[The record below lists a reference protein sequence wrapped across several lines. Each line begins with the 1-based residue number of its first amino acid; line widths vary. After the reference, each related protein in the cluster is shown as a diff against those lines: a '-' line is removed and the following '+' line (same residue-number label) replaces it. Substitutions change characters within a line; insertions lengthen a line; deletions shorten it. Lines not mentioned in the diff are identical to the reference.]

1 MFIINSLN
9 SVGSIV
15 GAIEDGFMSPSFASH
30 PSDKVRLAVARNL
43 TDSTEDVDFIFYNDM
58 LNDPS
63 HEVRAELAK
72 IHGEHLEFLIND
84 PVLEVSTQAHM
95 TLGTPEFDDFVAS
108 ISPDEPIDLDD
119 EIDDEI
125 DDDIA
130 QGMSDLLDTLNTIF
144 TFPLVSEN
152 PFQNDEGKDEVN
164 DTKGESTNDTKDDDS
179 DGDKE
184 GRDFGEP
191 ASLIDAFTSAFTD
204 MSTKGVNSDS
214 IKEHVD
220 SFATIAKNV
229 GKSFHNVITESA
241 DSHKENSHDIVEEV
255 LTDPNATLSELV
267 VIATLHPDKDVREIA
282 LDRIKN
288 G

>member
-1 MFIINSLN
+1 MFIINPFN

-15 GAIEDGFMSPSFASH
+15 GVIEDGFMSPSFASH

-43 TDSTEDVDFIFYNDM
+43 TDSTEDIDFIFHNDM

-119 EIDDEI
+119 LDNEVDDEI
-125 DDDIA
+125 A
-130 QGMSDLLDTLNTIF
+130 KGMSDLLNTFNTIF
-144 TFPLVSEN
+144 TFPLGGEN
-152 PFQNDEGKDEVN
+152 PVQDDEGKGEV
-164 DTKGESTNDTKDDDS
+164 NDTKDDDS

-191 ASLIDAFTSAFTD
+191 ASLIDAFTSAFTA
-204 MSTKGVNSDS
+204 MSTKGGSSDS
-214 IKEHVD
+214 IKEHMD
-220 SFATIAKNV
+220 SFATTAKGV
-229 GKSFHNVITESA
+229 GL
-241 DSHKENSHDIVEEV
+241 V
-255 LTDPNATLSELV
+255 L
-267 VIATLHPDKDVREIA
+267 IATMHPDKGVREIA

>member
-119 EIDDEI
+119 LDDEV
-125 DDDIA
+125 DDEIA

-144 TFPLVSEN
+144 TFPFGGEN
-152 PFQNDEGKDEVN
+152 PVQDDEDKDEVS
-164 DTKGESTNDTKDDDS
+164 DTKGENTNDTKDDDS

-220 SFATIAKNV
+220 SFATIAKGV
-229 GKSFHNVITESA
+229 GKSIANAIAEPA
-241 DSHKENSHDIVEEV
+241 DSHKEDSHDIVEEV

-282 LDRIKN
+282 LDRVKN

>member
-15 GAIEDGFMSPSFASH
+15 GAIEDGFMSTSFASH

-43 TDSTEDVDFIFYNDM
+43 TDSTEDIDFIFHNDM

-95 TLGTPEFDDFVAS
+95 TLGTPEFDDFVSS

-119 EIDDEI
+119 LDDLDDEV
-125 DDDIA
+125 DDEIA

-144 TFPLVSEN
+144 TFPLGGEN
-152 PFQNDEGKDEVN
+152 PVQDDEDKDEVN
-164 DTKGESTNDTKDDDS
+164 DTKGDDS

-191 ASLIDAFTSAFTD
+191 ASLIDAFTSVFTD
-204 MSTKGVNSDS
+204 ISTKGVNSDS

-220 SFATIAKNV
+220 SFATIAKSV
-229 GKSFHNVITESA
+229 GKSISNVIAESA
-241 DSHKENSHDIVEEV
+241 DSHKEDSHDIVEEV

-282 LDRIKN
+282 LDRVKN

>member
-1 MFIINSLN
+1 MFIINSFN

-15 GAIEDGFMSPSFASH
+15 GVIEDGFMSPSFASH

-43 TDSTEDVDFIFYNDM
+43 TDSTEDIDFIFHNDM

-95 TLGTPEFDDFVAS
+95 TLGTPEFDDFVS
-108 ISPDEPIDLDD
+108 SMSFDEPIDLDD
-119 EIDDEI
+119 EVDEVDDEI
-125 DDDIA
+125 A
-130 QGMSDLLDTLNTIF
+130 KGMSDLLDTFNTIF
-144 TFPLVSEN
+144 TFPFGGESHA
-152 PFQNDEGKDEVN
+152 QDDEGKDEVN
-164 DTKGESTNDTKDDDS
+164 DTKDEGTNDTKDDDS

-220 SFATIAKNV
+220 SFYTTAKDM
-229 GKSFHNVITESA
+229 GKSISNVIA
-241 DSHKENSHDIVEEV
+241 D
-255 LTDPNATLSELV
+255 SELV
-267 VIATLHPDKDVREIA
+267 LIATMHPDKDVREAA
-282 LDRIKN
+282 LDRLKN

>member
-15 GAIEDGFMSPSFASH
+15 GAIEDGFMSTSFASH

-43 TDSTEDVDFIFYNDM
+43 TDSTEDIDFIFYNDM

-95 TLGTPEFDDFVAS
+95 TLGTPEFDDFVSS

-119 EIDDEI
+119 LDDEV
-125 DDDIA
+125 DDEIA

-144 TFPLVSEN
+144 TFPFGGEN
-152 PFQNDEGKDEVN
+152 PVQDDED
-164 DTKGESTNDTKDDDS
+164 KGEVNDTKDDDS
-179 DGDKE
+179 DGGKE

-220 SFATIAKNV
+220 SFYTIAKGV
-229 GKSFHNVITESA
+229 GESISNVIAESA
-241 DSHKENSHDIVEEV
+241 DSHKEDSLDIVEEV

-267 VIATLHPDKDVREIA
+267 VIATLHPDKDVREVA
-282 LDRIKN
+282 LDRLKN

>member
-15 GAIEDGFMSPSFASH
+15 GAIEDGFMSTSFASH

-43 TDSTEDVDFIFYNDM
+43 TDSTEDIDFIFHNDM

-95 TLGTPEFDDFVAS
+95 TLGTPEFDDFVSS

-119 EIDDEI
+119 LDDEV
-125 DDDIA
+125 DDEIA

-144 TFPLVSEN
+144 TFPLGGEN
-152 PFQNDEGKDEVN
+152 PVQDDEDKDEVN
-164 DTKGESTNDTKDDDS
+164 DTKGDDS
-179 DGDKE
+179 DGGKE

-191 ASLIDAFTSAFTD
+191 ASLINAFTSAFTD

-220 SFATIAKNV
+220 SFYTIAKGV
-229 GKSFHNVITESA
+229 GKSISNVIAESA
-241 DSHKENSHDIVEEV
+241 DSHKEDSHDIVEEV

-282 LDRIKN
+282 LDRLKN

>member
-9 SVGSIV
+9 TVGSIV

-43 TDSTEDVDFIFYNDM
+43 TDSTEDIDFIFHNDM
-58 LNDPS
+58 FNDPS

-95 TLGTPEFDDFVAS
+95 TLGTPEFDDFVSS

-119 EIDDEI
+119 LDDLDDEIDDEI
-125 DDDIA
+125 A
-130 QGMSDLLDTLNTIF
+130 QGMNDLLDTFNTIF
-144 TFPLVSEN
+144 TFPLGGEN
-152 PFQNDEGKDEVN
+152 PVQDDEDKDEV
-164 DTKGESTNDTKDDDS
+164 NDTKDDDS

-191 ASLIDAFTSAFTD
+191 ASLIDAFTSAFTA

-214 IKEHVD
+214 IKEHMD
-220 SFATIAKNV
+220 SFATIAKGV
-229 GKSFHNVITESA
+229 GKSISNVIAESA
-241 DSHKENSHDIVEEV
+241 DSHKEDSHDIVEEV

-267 VIATLHPDKDVREIA
+267 LIATMHPDKDVREVA
-282 LDRIKN
+282 LDRLKN

>member
-15 GAIEDGFMSPSFASH
+15 GAIEDGFMSTSFASH

-43 TDSTEDVDFIFYNDM
+43 TDSTEDIDFIFYNDM

-95 TLGTPEFDDFVAS
+95 TLGTPEFDDFVSS

-119 EIDDEI
+119 LDDEV
-125 DDDIA
+125 DDEIA

-144 TFPLVSEN
+144 TFPFGGEN
-152 PFQNDEGKDEVN
+152 PVQDDEDKDEVN
-164 DTKGESTNDTKDDDS
+164 DTKDENTNDTKGDDS
-179 DGDKE
+179 DGGKE

-220 SFATIAKNV
+220 SFYTIAKGV
-229 GKSFHNVITESA
+229 GESISNVIAESA
-241 DSHKENSHDIVEEV
+241 DSHKEDSLDIVEEV

-267 VIATLHPDKDVREIA
+267 VIATLHPDKDVREVA
-282 LDRIKN
+282 LDRLKN